1 MSTEIIDFG
10 KYKNR
15 MIGDIFVDDKAYC
28 QWLYSSPMTQTNEK
42 LYKFLESKFKDK
54 NEIYLTFGK
63 YKNKSLSWISENDS
77 KYILYLKGND
87 FVKEKLTSLY
97 EAVNK
102 M

>member
-15 MIGDIFVDDKAYC
+15 MIGDIFVDDKSYC

-87 FVKEKLTSLY
+87 FVKNSLTGLY